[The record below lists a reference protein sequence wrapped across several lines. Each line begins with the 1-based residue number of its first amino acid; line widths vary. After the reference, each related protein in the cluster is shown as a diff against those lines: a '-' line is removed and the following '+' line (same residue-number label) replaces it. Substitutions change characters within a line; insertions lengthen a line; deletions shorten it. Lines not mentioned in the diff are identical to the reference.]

1 MESKKTILVVD
12 DFASIRN
19 FICETLHRKGYRTLA
34 ASNVNS
40 ALELISTKAINVS
53 LVLTDYNMPDGT
65 GFDLLKHLKETPAT
79 IHIPVIFLTTESNP
93 DLIRKAQTA
102 GLAAWIKKP
111 YRADAFFDQI
121 ATVIGSSENQIEI

>member
-1 MESKKTILVVD
+1 MESKKTIMVVE

-19 FICETLHRKGYRTLA
+19 FICQTLHRKGYSTIA

-40 ALELISTKAINVS
+40 ACELISANHAGVS
-53 LVLTDYNMPDGT
+53 LVITDYNMPDGT
-65 GFDLLKHLKETPAT
+65 GFDLLNRLKENSKT

-93 DLIRKAQTA
+93 DLIKRAKTA
-102 GLAAWIKKP
+102 GLAGWIKKP

-121 ATVIGSSENQIEI
+121 ARVINT